1 MFRKLFKGIRSTVSA
16 VHHFFA
22 ERYIEP
28 QVLPPEHWFAGQEYD
43 PSDPSQLNWATF
55 PIGDDDAQAHFMAVG
70 TTGSAKT
77 IILRLLMQSVL
88 PDIGTGRQI
97 RALVYDAKQDA
108 LSVLSAIADPRL
120 IFTLNPF
127 DDRGVAWDLA
137 KDITEPRVALELAY
151 TLVPQTNEQNPYFA
165 DASRDI
171 IYGIILSFILS
182 KQAWSLADV
191 IRASSNPKTALR
203 VLKRHKESAQYMS
216 TYFNKKQT
224 CIDVFSTI
232 ATKLL
237 AFRPV
242 AGCWEAATRR
252 ISLTEFFNREM
263 ILVLGNCEESK
274 KSMEAINRLI
284 FKRATEIQLA
294 KPEYPSERTWYF
306 LDELTEAG
314 KLEGLVSLMKKGRS
328 KGARVA
334 IAFQTISG
342 LRDPSNYGQY
352 IADEIVGQVGCRF
365 FGRIECP
372 ETAEFASKTI
382 GEKEF
387 IQKSNS
393 HTYGQYGSST
403 YSYQNIISRTVL
415 PSEFLSMPACT
426 SENGLF
432 GIVTLRNIGCT
443 TIHVHPVDLFEH
455 MLVPPEPHVP
465 DFVPR
470 DVAHQYMP
478 DWTPEQR
485 EQFAPAP
492 KKGKDAPPVT
502 NDKPKPKTSKSHP
515 NLDDLLG

>member
-1 MFRKLFKGIRSTVSA
+1 
-16 VHHFFA
+16 
-22 ERYIEP
+22 
-28 QVLPPEHWFAGQEYD
+28 
-43 PSDPSQLNWATF
+43 
-55 PIGDDDAQAHFMAVG
+55 GDDEAQAHFMAVG
-70 TTGSAKT
+70 TIGSGKT

-88 PDIGTGRQI
+88 PDVGMGRGV
-97 RALVYDAKQDA
+97 RAIVYDAKQDA
-108 LSVLSAIADPRL
+108 LPILAGFCDPRL

-127 DDRGVAWDLA
+127 DDRGVAWDVA
-137 KDITEPRVALELAY
+137 KDITEPRVALELAF
-151 TLVPQTNEQNPYFA
+151 TLVPKTNEQNPFFA

-171 IYGIILSFILS
+171 IYGIVLSFILS
-182 KQAWSLADV
+182 KQPWSLADV
-191 IRASSNPKTALR
+191 IRAASNPKTAHR

-216 TYFNKKQT
+216 TYFADKRLCFN
-224 CIDVFSTI
+224 IFSTI

-237 AFRPV
+237 DFRPV

-252 ISLTEFFNREM
+252 ISLTEFFNSEM

-274 KSMEAINRLI
+274 KSLDAINRLI
-284 FKRATEIQLA
+284 FKRATDMQLA
-294 KPEYPSERTWYF
+294 KPEYTSDRTWYF

-314 KLEGLVSLMKKGRS
+314 KLDGLVSLMKKGRS

-342 LRDPSNYGQY
+342 LRDPSNFGQY
-352 IADEIVGQVGCRF
+352 MADEVVGQIGCRF

-372 ETAEFASKTI
+372 ETAEFASKTL
-382 GEKEF
+382 GGREL

-393 HTYGQYGSST
+393 QTYGQHGST
-403 YSYQNIISRTVL
+403 THSYQNIISRTML

-455 MLVPPEPHVP
+455 MLVSPEPNVP

-470 DVAHQYMP
+470 DVSHQYMP

-485 EQFAPAP
+485 EQFAPAR
-492 KKGKDAPPVT
+492 KKGKGTPPLT
-502 NDKPKPKTSKSHP
+502 EDKPKPKTSKSHL
-515 NLDDLLG
+515 NLDDLLD